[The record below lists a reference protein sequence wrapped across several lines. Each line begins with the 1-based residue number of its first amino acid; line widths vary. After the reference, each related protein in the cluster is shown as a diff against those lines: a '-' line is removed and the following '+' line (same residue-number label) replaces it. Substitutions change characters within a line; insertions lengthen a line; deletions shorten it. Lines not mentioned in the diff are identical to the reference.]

1 MKKNLLFI
9 LFVFAVSIS
18 AQGNANIIKI
28 GMFDPQATNMGFII
42 GYERL
47 YPIDEHLETG
57 WSVDWFHKN
66 YIDQKYVTEIN
77 REYQGNIDSELNELR
92 ATTNLHEIPV
102 LFNVDYTRP
111 VGENISAYLEG
122 SLGAELMFIFY
133 RNFINPDDDE
143 LKATIDFSWRITA
156 GASIA
161 IGSRSSLIGE
171 VSYHSSKPSWTYKVK
186 DPVTDTEKTFERSFD
201 MSGILIRLGVK
212 FYY

>member
-1 MKKNLLFI
+1 MKKNLFFI
-9 LFVFAVSIS
+9 LLTFAVSTL
-18 AQGNANIIKI
+18 AQQNANIIKI
-28 GMFDPQATNMGFII
+28 GMFDPQATSTGFII
-42 GYERL
+42 GYEKL

-57 WSVDWFHKN
+57 WSIDWFHKN
-66 YIDQKYVTEIN
+66 YVDQKYVAEIN
-77 REYQGNIDSELNELR
+77 REYQGNINSQLNELR

-102 LFNVDYTRP
+102 LFNVNYIHP
-111 VGENISAYLEG
+111 VRENISAYLEG
-122 SLGAELMFIFY
+122 SLGGELMFIFY
-133 RNFINPDDDE
+133 RNFINPDNDE

-156 GASIA
+156 GASLA

-186 DPVTDTEKTFERSFD
+186 DPTTGAEKTFERSFD